1 MNQVILTGR
10 LTKDPE
16 LRQTQSNK
24 AVCAFTLAVQETKDK
39 ANFINCVAW
48 EKNAENINRFFKKGN
63 PILVAGTW
71 ETRVYEK
78 DGQKRTVNECRVS
91 RFEFMGIKETYGTE
105 PAQPGAFEELAG
117 EDGELPF

>member
-24 AVCAFTLAVQETKDK
+24 AVCTFTLAVQETKDK

-48 EKNAENINRFFKKGN
+48 EKTAENISHFFFKGN
-63 PILVAGTW
+63 PIMVVGSW
-71 ETRVYEK
+71 ETRTYEK
-78 DGQKRTVNECRVS
+78 DGQKRTVSECRVS
-91 RFEFMGIKETYGTE
+91 RFEFMGVKDVKAPEIVDL
-105 PAQPGAFEELAG
+105 PDD
-117 EDGELPF
+117 DGELPF